1 MAINYV
7 RFQRGTKEAYLAL
20 KSANQIDN
28 NTLYFIYPEDSDSI
42 GELYL
47 GNRII
52 SGGDVTIASASL
64 DDLSD
69 VILSETGENSFLVQS
84 ANGNWVSKSLED
96 VIALIGAVSGS
107 NKNPTQIFEV
117 DLQEGETDFEA
128 IARVAGDAV
137 LASGD
142 IAIVK
147 VLIYGTKYQY
157 TSYVYKENWVA
168 MDGNYNAENV
178 YFDEDFTFTEEVGT
192 VTIPAEGYKV
202 VDAAGKNV
210 KEFFAALFA
219 KEQNPTKTEP
229 SVSINLTGAGAY
241 EVGTKVTPKFTAT
254 FEDGKYTYGPEPT
267 GVTVSEW
274 SVVSTLGETFT
285 APSGTCDE
293 LTVEDTTNYSVV
305 ARATHTQG
313 SFAKTNLGNEST
325 VQIAA
330 GSKQKTSS
338 TITGYRKSFFGSL
351 AEVDTLSS
359 DRIRTLADSRNSST
373 NTLSVNIIEGAKQV
387 IIAVPAGRKV
397 TKVADEGAFGTDIFS
412 EFKEEIIE
420 VEGLNGYAVKPYNVY
435 TYNPATALGKNT
447 YTVTVTNG

>member
-69 VILSETGENSFLVQS
+69 VVLSETGENSFLVQS

-96 VIALIGAVSGS
+96 VIALIGAASGS

-117 DLQEGETDFEA
+117 DLQEDETDFEA

-147 VLIYGTKYQY
+147 ALIHGTKYQY
-157 TSYVYKENWVA
+157 TSYVYKTNWVA

-178 YFDEDFTFTEEVGT
+178 YFDEDFTFTEKVGT

-210 KEFFAALFA
+210 KEFLAALFA
-219 KEQNPTKTEP
+219 KEQDPTKTEP
-229 SVSINLTGAGAY
+229 SVNVTLTGSGAY
-241 EVGTKVTPKFTAT
+241 EVGTKVTPKFAAT

-267 GVTVSEW
+267 GVTVSDW
-274 SVVSTLGETFT
+274 SVISTNGETFT
-285 APSGTCDE
+285 VANGTCAE
-293 LTVEDTTNYSVV
+293 LTVEDSTNYNVT
-305 ARATHTQG
+305 AKANHTAG
-313 SFAKTNLGNEST
+313 LLAKTNLGNESS

-330 GSKQKTSS
+330 GSKQKTSAA
-338 TITGYRKSFFGSL
+338 ITGYRKSFFGSL
-351 AEVDTLSS
+351 PEVDTLSS
-359 DRIRTLADSRNSST
+359 ARIRTLADNKNSSAS
-373 NTLSVNIIEGAKQV
+373 TLSVSIVEGAKQV
-387 IIAVPAGRKV
+387 IIAVPEGKKV

-412 EFKEEIIE
+412 EFVKQTID
-420 VEGLNGYAVKPYNVY
+420 VEGLNNYIAKPYNVY
-435 TYNPATALGKNT
+435 VYSPATALGKNT
-447 YTVTVTNG
+447 YTVTVING